1 MNLDYDLIQRV
12 RPEVD
17 RIARRTPLD
26 FSPVLSETSG
36 REVYV
41 KCENLQRTG
50 SFKIRGATA
59 KLQSLGPQ
67 ERQRGVVAASAGNHG
82 QGVAWVA
89 RELGIAA
96 TIYVPAVVPKTKLE
110 GMKRLGAR
118 VVVSENEGFDATEAE
133 AMEAAE
139 REGGVWVS
147 AYDDPWVMAG
157 GGTVGSE
164 IFEEMTDVDAVV
176 IPVGG
181 GGLAIGVGVAARSLS
196 PRCRIVGV
204 NTSAS
209 PAMHLSRRDGRPYLT
224 LPPQPT
230 IAEGL
235 EGGLSAR
242 AFELANRFI
251 DEVLVAEESSLGRA
265 IAWTLKSHR
274 FAIEGSAAVAV
285 AALLDGLLSSA
296 YRRLCLVLS
305 GGNIDYRRLRDIVQQ
320 APLE

>member
-1 MNLDYDLIQRV
+1 
-12 RPEVD
+12 
-17 RIARRTPLD
+17 
-26 FSPVLSETSG
+26 
-36 REVYV
+36 
-41 KCENLQRTG
+41 
-50 SFKIRGATA
+50 
-59 KLQSLGPQ
+59 
-67 ERQRGVVAASAGNHG
+67 
-82 QGVAWVA
+82 
-89 RELGIAA
+89 
-96 TIYVPAVVPKTKLE
+96 
-110 GMKRLGAR
+110 
-118 VVVSENEGFDATEAE
+118 
-133 AMEAAE
+133 
-139 REGGVWVS
+139 
-147 AYDDPWVMAG
+147 MAG
-157 GGTVGSE
+157 GGTVGCE

-181 GGLAIGVGVAARSLS
+181 GGLAIGVGVAARALS

-209 PAMHLSRRDGRPYLT
+209 PAMLLSRRDGRPYLT

-242 AFELANRFI
+242 AFELASRFI

-265 IAWTLKSHR
+265 IAWTLKTHR

-285 AALLDGLLSSA
+285 AALLDGLLSPA